1 MDEKGTKIQAIVFND
16 VADTL
21 QQSLQKDKTY
31 LISTGLIKPVNPQF
45 DSAHNRFEL
54 TFSSSTQVK
63 ELETNIDIAQL
74 RLQFVSFND
83 LKHCVEDNGIIGMF
97 DTVVITL
104 WADLAK
110 NEGNILSELADD
122 KPIVVLSKAKVTR
135 YGGLVS
141 LSTRS
146 TMTLHINPALPE
158 VEALKLCHNANH
170 ESATPLRGLKLQNA
184 ERVNI
189 EELIERPLNE
199 FQDGVNSKYYK
210 DLIQQYGLSYIFLVK
225 IDQKSDRIGQRLI
238 AEEVHKDADGVSLE
252 GTKGV
257 IDLENMTTD
266 LQDEK
271 TSFKNQKFKAI
282 KVEKE

>member
-1 MDEKGTKIQAIVFND
+1 M
-16 VADTL
+16 
-21 QQSLQKDKTY
+21 
-31 LISTGLIKPVNPQF
+31 ISTRLTKPVNPQF

-63 ELETNIDIAQL
+63 EVETNINIAQL

-83 LKHCVEDNGIIGMF
+83 LKHRVEDNGIIDVVGLLADIDNLSLLKKPRGGGIMKRDMILTNTEF

-146 TMTLHINPALPE
+146 E
-158 VEALKLCHNANH
+158 VEALK
-170 ESATPLRGLKLQNA
+170 SRYMLKLTVGNGVRNVYVTLFEAA
-184 ERVNI
+184 ERIINCPEYDFINSKDKIYLEGHVNKSKQSVRI
-189 EELIERPLNE
+189 FFFQILVYLCVTKAATAFAPLIKYIKATYE
-199 FQDGVNSKYYK
+199 FQVVS
-210 DLIQQYGLSYIFLVK
+210 QY
-225 IDQKSDRIGQRLI
+225 
-238 AEEVHKDADGVSLE
+238 
-252 GTKGV
+252 
-257 IDLENMTTD
+257 N
-266 LQDEK
+266 
-271 TSFKNQKFKAI
+271 
-282 KVEKE
+282 